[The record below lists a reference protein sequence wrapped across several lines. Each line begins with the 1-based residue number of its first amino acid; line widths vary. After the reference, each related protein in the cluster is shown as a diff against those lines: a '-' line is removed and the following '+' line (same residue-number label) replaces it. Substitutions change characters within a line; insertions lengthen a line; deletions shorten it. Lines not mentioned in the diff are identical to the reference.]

1 MTSSKEC
8 RRAFRPDWT
17 IRTHTVKLVA
27 LALFL
32 ATAATVALVPQ
43 RPTDTTASTNPV
55 KPPPLTNERKK
66 IEVVFVLDTTGSM
79 GGLIQAAKEKIWSIA
94 TTMARAQP
102 APEIRMGL
110 VAYRDR
116 GDAYVTRV
124 VDLSSDLDSMYATL
138 MDFQADG
145 GGDGP
150 ESVNAAL
157 HDAVHAMSWTR
168 DQNVYKVVFLVGDA
182 PPHMDYQDDV
192 KYPQTLADA
201 SARGIVVNA
210 IQCGNYEGTAGEWR
224 HIAQLA
230 GGEYFQVDQ
239 AGSAVAIATP
249 FDSRLAELSAA
260 LDETRMYYG
269 SKDDKIAQEAKMAAT
284 AKLAAGASVESRA
297 RRAEFNAS
305 ASGAANL
312 AGEKDLLGDIASGRV
327 KLAEIPRA
335 ELPASIQAMAPA
347 AQAEAVEE
355 MAKKRESLMR
365 EVNEVAQQRTDY
377 LTQKVEESGGADGSL
392 DAQIYK
398 AVREQAKEKGLRYE
412 ADAPAY

>member
-1 MTSSKEC
+1 LIQEIAVMTARNMK
-8 RRAFRPDWT
+8 
-17 IRTHTVKLVA
+17 VKLVA

-43 RPTDTTASTNPV
+43 HPVSTTVATNPV
-55 KPPPLTNERKK
+55 APPLTGNAHPK

-94 TTMARAQP
+94 TTMARGQP
-102 APEIRMGL
+102 APEIRVGL

-157 HDAVHAMSWTR
+157 YDAVHAVSWSR

-201 SARGIVVNA
+201 RASGIVVNA
-210 IQCGNYEGTAGEWR
+210 IQCGTFEGTTGEWQ

-230 GGEYFQVDQ
+230 GGAYFQVDQ

-260 LDETRMYYG
+260 LDGTRLYYG
-269 SKDDKIAQEAKMAAT
+269 SKEDRVAQDAKVAAT
-284 AKLAAGASVESRA
+284 AKLGALASVESRA

-305 ASGAANL
+305 ASGAMYRGGDKAL
-312 AGEKDLLGDIASGRV
+312 VGDLASGRV
-327 KLAEIPRA
+327 KLAEVPRA
-335 ELPASIQAMAPA
+335 ELPPSMQAMAPA

-355 MAKKRESLMR
+355 VAKKRESLMR

-377 LTQKVEESGGADGSL
+377 LRQKVEESGGAEKSL
-392 DAQIYK
+392 DDQIYK
-398 AVREQAKEKGLRYE
+398 AVREQAKEKGLKYE